1 MKIGIPK
8 EIKDQEERI
17 ALTPA
22 AVHELVE
29 EGNVVYVQAGGGVG
43 AGFADSCYEKA
54 GATLVK
60 SPEAIYG
67 ESDMVVKVK
76 EPQASEC
83 RLLRE
88 GQLLFCYLHLAAD
101 RALTEAVV
109 NSGVTGIAFE
119 TVTVNRRLPLLEP
132 MSEIAGRM
140 AIIEAAHHLSMHC
153 GGNGSFIAGVPGV
166 PPANVAILGGGTAG
180 LNAAR
185 MAVGLGADVTVFE
198 LDGERIRYIDLA
210 LPGVKTAYSNKC
222 NLEEML
228 PNIDI
233 LVGAVL
239 VPGAS
244 APKLVSRAMLK
255 HMKPGS
261 VLVDIAID
269 QGGCI
274 ETSRPTTHQNP
285 TFIEEGVVH
294 YCVANMPGAYP
305 RTGTCALTNAISP
318 FVKVIARLG
327 LSQACLKHP
336 SLVNGINVL
345 KREVTYPG
353 VAHAHSMKYVDPLTL
368 LENL

>member
-8 EIKDQEERI
+8 EIKKQEERV

-29 EGNVVYVQAGGGVG
+29 EGSTVFIQSGAGVG
-43 AGFADSCYEKA
+43 AGFSDDCYKKS

-60 SPEAIYG
+60 DAEAIYG
-67 ESDMVVKVK
+67 ESEMVVKVK

-83 RLLRE
+83 KLLRE

-101 RALTEAVV
+101 KQLTEAVAQ
-109 NSGVTGIAFE
+109 SGATGVAFE
-119 TVTVNRRLPLLEP
+119 TVTVNGRLPLLEP

-140 AIIEAAHHLSMHC
+140 SILEAAHHLSKHK
-153 GGNGSFIAGVPGV
+153 GGNGTLISGVPGV
-166 PPANVAILGGGTAG
+166 PPAKVAVLGGGTAG

-185 MAVGLGADVTVFE
+185 MAAGLGADVTLFE
-198 LDGERIRYIDLA
+198 LNGERIRYIDMV
-210 LPGVKTAYSNKC
+210 LPQVKTAYSNRG
-222 NLEEML
+222 NLEAIL
-228 PNIDI
+228 PEVDI
-233 LVGAVL
+233 LIGAVL

-244 APKLVSRAMLK
+244 APKLVSRSMLK
-255 HMKPGS
+255 QMKRGS

-274 ETSRPTTHQNP
+274 ETSRPTTHESP
-285 TFIEEGVVH
+285 TYVEEGVVH

-318 FVKVIARLG
+318 FVRMLARLG
-327 LSQACLKHP
+327 LPEACLKQP
-336 SLVNGINVL
+336 SLIDGINVL
-345 KREVTYPG
+345 GRQVTCPG
-353 VAHAHSMKYVDPLTL
+353 VAHAHNMKYVDPLTVIG
-368 LENL
+368 NV

>member
-8 EIKDQEERI
+8 EIKEQEERI

-29 EGNVVYVQAGGGVG
+29 EGNTVYVEAGGGLG
-43 AGFADSCYEKA
+43 AGFSDAAYEKA
-54 GATLVK
+54 GASLLK
-60 SPEAIYG
+60 GPEAVYG

-83 RLLRE
+83 KLLRE

-101 RALTEAVV
+101 KSLTEAVAQ
-109 NSGVTGIAFE
+109 SGVTGVAFE
-119 TVTVNRRLPLLEP
+119 TVTSNGRLPLLEP

-140 AIIEAAHHLSMHC
+140 SIVEASHHLSKHR
-153 GGNGSFIAGVPGV
+153 GGNGTFIAGVPGV
-166 PPANVAILGGGTAG
+166 PPAKVAVLGGGTAG

-185 MAVGLGADVTVFE
+185 MAHGLGADVTVFE
-198 LDGERIRYIDLA
+198 LDGDRIRYIDLA
-210 LPGVKTAYSNKC
+210 LPGVKTAYSNKG
-222 NLEEML
+222 NLEDIL
-228 PNIDI
+228 PEVDI

-244 APKLVSRAMLK
+244 APKLVTRSMLK
-255 HMKPGS
+255 QMKPGS

-274 ETSRPTTHQNP
+274 ETSRATTHQNP
-285 TFIEEGVVH
+285 TYVEEEVVH

-318 FVKVIARLG
+318 FVRMLARLG
-327 LSQACLKHP
+327 LAEACLKRP
-336 SLVNGINVL
+336 SLVDGINVL
-345 KREVTYPG
+345 RREVTCPG
-353 VAHAHSMKYVDPLTL
+353 VAHAHNMKYVDPLTVIGDL
-368 LENL
+368 